1 MLQTK
6 LFERKTI
13 DLIKFNDFLQLYKNQ
28 LNQIWIDQLKLR
40 TILNLVDVNYKNEFL
55 IWRFNFFHQ
64 YFSNNKKNSSEIIK
78 ILKKLNI
85 YYQLNIEEKNYINIL
100 KNYEFLE
107 NKNLKKQIMDFD
119 YEGFETFYFI
129 FTLTSFWSETDNKKI
144 LNASFIYLS
153 QESIYLSGGI
163 YFTYINFSQ
172 ITKTLIIGNEI
183 YFWINNDKVYKVVS
197 ESADLIQKSL
207 ERLWTISHQ

>member
-28 LNQIWIDQLKLR
+28 LNQIKIDQLKLR

-129 FTLTSFWSETDNKKI
+129 FTLTSFWSESDNKKI

-163 YFTYINFSQ
+163 YFTYIKFSQ